1 MNTRKIIRRL
11 DGVFPILKPH
21 GITSAEALNTI
32 KQQLYKE
39 LLIHKSGEMK
49 LGHGGTLDSTA
60 TGVMA
65 VGVGNGCK
73 KLKCLLHGDKKY
85 QVQGQL
91 GIATDTYNE
100 TGKVVTEMAYGHV
113 TEELLRDSLREFH
126 GRIKQLPPL
135 YSALKRNGRRYSD
148 LTREGVEVTIEPR
161 RVICYEAH
169 LTSFS
174 PPYFGLLVST
184 GPGFYIRS
192 LIHDLGQAV
201 GSCAHVRELQRTKHG
216 PFTLS
221 DALPED
227 KWNVEQI
234 VRSVTRYRNII
245 DNYYKEYKMAAF
257 KDKW

>member
-11 DGVFPILKPH
+11 NGVFPIAKPH

-32 KQQLYKE
+32 KQKLYEE
-39 LLIHKSGEMK
+39 LEIHKSGDIK

-65 VGVGNGCK
+65 VGVGDGCK
-73 KLKCLLHGDKKY
+73 KLKCLLQGDKNY
-85 QVQGQL
+85 RVQCQL

-100 TGKVVTEMAYGHV
+100 TGKVMAEMAYDHV
-113 TEELLRDSLREFH
+113 TEELLRDSLREFQ
-126 GRIKQLPPL
+126 GRIKQVPPL
-135 YSALKRNGRRYSD
+135 YSALKMNGRRYSD
-148 LTREGVEVTIEPR
+148 LAREGIEITIEPR
-161 RVICYEAH
+161 RVFCYEVH
-169 LTSFS
+169 LTSFT
-174 PPYFGLLVST
+174 PPYFGLFVST

-201 GSCAHVRELQRTKHG
+201 GSCAHVRQLQRTKHG
-216 PFTLS
+216 PFSLS

-227 KWNVEQI
+227 KWNAEQI
-234 VRSVTRYRNII
+234 IQSVTRFKNIV
-245 DNYYKEYKMAAF
+245 DKYYKEYKMAAW